1 MSDPDSKPVT
11 DHNGRLYI
19 ETVGCQMN
27 MLDSELV
34 VAALRRDGYQL
45 TDNPKEA
52 DTILF
57 NTCSVREHA
66 EHKIYSALGRL
77 KYSKRNRPQRVIGV
91 IGCMAQKDQ
100 DLIFQKAPFVDIVVG
115 TGQLAEIPRMIR
127 ETREAEQ
134 RTHQKA
140 VSLGRRDGSRDE
152 VSDSFQSYD
161 PLRDP
166 EMRPTPFQAFVRIM
180 IGCDKFCTYC
190 VVPATRGPEQSRPP
204 AHIVQ
209 EAKVLADQGVR
220 EITLLGQTVNSY
232 KYTEDGRLVRL
243 SDLLMRLHDING
255 IERIRFIT
263 SFPKDM
269 TNDLL
274 QAVRDLPKVMK
285 YLHVPAQS
293 GCNEVLKR
301 MKRGY
306 TVEDYRDM
314 MQRIREI
321 VPGCAVSSDFIV
333 GFCGES
339 DESFQKSMDLIR
351 ECRFK
356 NSFIFKY
363 SARTGT
369 KADELFADDIPEEVK
384 RQRNNEM
391 LELQN
396 RIAEEDNAEFIGRR
410 VRILVEG
417 PSKSATKRAAREG
430 QPLDGTSLLPLVNPG
445 AQDSH
450 HHDHHH
456 HDHHHDHD
464 HDDSVEP
471 QTMQHASEDAARL
484 ALQLTGRTE
493 CDRIVVFD
501 GNPRLIGSLAEIEI
515 HDCTSTTLLG
525 SIVTKEF
532 QHGSGLLLPILG

>member
-1 MSDPDSKPVT
+1 MLIIDSKDCENIDKALKKFKKKFERTGVI
-11 DHNGRLYI
+11 R
-19 ETVGCQMN
+19 E
-27 MLDSELV
+27 
-34 VAALRRDGYQL
+34 LRRRQ
-45 TDNPKEA
+45 TFEKK
-52 DTILF
+52 
-57 NTCSVREHA
+57 SV
-66 EHKIYSALGRL
+66 
-77 KYSKRNRPQRVIGV
+77 
-91 IGCMAQKDQ
+91 
-100 DLIFQKAPFVDIVVG
+100 
-115 TGQLAEIPRMIR
+115 
-127 ETREAEQ
+127 TRRQ
-134 RTHQKA
+134 Q
-140 VSLGRRDGSRDE
+140 V
-152 VSDSFQSYD
+152 
-161 PLRDP
+161 LRA
-166 EMRPTPFQAFVRIM
+166 R
-180 IGCDKFCTYC
+180 
-190 VVPATRGPEQSRPP
+190 
-204 AHIVQ
+204 
-209 EAKVLADQGVR
+209 
-220 EITLLGQTVNSY
+220 
-232 KYTEDGRLVRL
+232 
-243 SDLLMRLHDING
+243 
-255 IERIRFIT
+255 
-263 SFPKDM
+263 
-269 TNDLL
+269 
-274 QAVRDLPKVMK
+274 
-285 YLHVPAQS
+285 
-293 GCNEVLKR
+293 
-301 MKRGY
+301 
-306 TVEDYRDM
+306 YRDM

-339 DESFQKSMDLIR
+339 DESFRKSMDLIR

-430 QPLDGTSLLPLVNPG
+430 QPLDGTSLLPLMTHGTP
-445 AQDSH
+445 DSH
-450 HHDHHH
+450 HH
-456 HDHHHDHD
+456 HHHDHD
-464 HDDSVEP
+464 HDHDDSIEP

-525 SIVTKEF
+525 SIVTKEL